1 MAQMKTGLLFLIL
14 LLIVAWVPP
23 VSGKEVYLADIA
35 LAEDGESLL
44 VSFRVGECFTE
55 EMNRAIESGI
65 NTTFT
70 YFIGLYEK
78 RNMWWDRKLTDRKLH
93 RSIKYD
99 NLKKIYELRFAGQ
112 SDKTVTVRD
121 FEEAKALMAN
131 VKRFKV
137 TALANLKE
145 GSRYQLRLMAELDKI
160 RLPLYLHYV
169 FFFLSLWDFATPWY
183 KVDFRY

>member
-1 MAQMKTGLLFLIL
+1 MNQRKAALFFFIL
-14 LLIVAWVPP
+14 LLIGAWVP
-23 VSGKEVYLADIA
+23 SASAKGAYLADIA

-44 VSFRVGECFTE
+44 VSFRVGDCFTE

-70 YFIGLYEK
+70 YFVGLYEK
-78 RNMWWDRKLTDRKLH
+78 RNMWWDRKLKAMKLN

-99 NLKKIYELRFAGQ
+99 NLKKIYELRFSGQ
-112 SDKTVTVRD
+112 SDRTVTVRD
-121 FEEAKALMAN
+121 FEEAKDLMAA
-131 VKRFKV
+131 VKKLQV
-137 TALANLKE
+137 TPLANLEE
-145 GSRYQLRLMAELDKI
+145 GGRYQLRMMAELDKI

>member
-1 MAQMKTGLLFLIL
+1 MNQKKTGLFVSIL
-14 LLIVAWVPP
+14 LLIVA
-23 VSGKEVYLADIA
+23 SALSASAKEAYLANIA

-44 VSFRVGECFTE
+44 VSFRVTDCFTE
-55 EMNRAIESGI
+55 EMNKAIESGI

-70 YFIGLYEK
+70 YFVWLYEK
-78 RNMWWDRKLTDRKLH
+78 RNMWWDQKIAAIKLN

-112 SDKTVTVRD
+112 SDKTVTVKD
-121 FEEAKALMAN
+121 FEEANDLMAH
-131 VKRFKV
+131 VKRLRV
-137 TALANLKE
+137 TPLATLDE
-145 GSRYQLRLMAELDKI
+145 GNRYQLRLMAELDKI

-183 KVDFRY
+183 KVDFSY

>member
-1 MAQMKTGLLFLIL
+1 MTQRKTGLFVFIL
-14 LLIVAWVPP
+14 LLIVISPLSA
-23 VSGKEVYLADIA
+23 SAKEAYLADIA

-44 VSFRVGECFTE
+44 VSFRVTDCFTD
-55 EMNRAIESGI
+55 EMNKAIESGI

-70 YFIGLYEK
+70 YFVALYEK
-78 RNMWWDRKLTDRKLH
+78 KNVWWDQKITALKIN

-112 SDKTVTVRD
+112 SDKTVTVKD
-121 FEEAKALMAN
+121 FEEAKELMTH
-131 VKRFKV
+131 VKRLRVAPLTKID
-137 TALANLKE
+137 
-145 GSRYQLRLMAELDKI
+145 GGGRYQLRLMAELDKI

-183 KVDFRY
+183 KVDFSY

>member
-1 MAQMKTGLLFLIL
+1 MNQRKAGLFFFIL
-14 LLIVAWVPP
+14 LLIGAWVP
-23 VSGKEVYLADIA
+23 SAWAKEASLTDIA

-44 VSFRVGECFTE
+44 VSFRVTDCFTE

-65 NTTFT
+65 NATFT
-70 YFIGLYEK
+70 YFVGLYEK
-78 RNMWWDRKLTDRKLH
+78 KNMRLDRKLTSIKLN

-112 SDKTVTVRD
+112 SDKTLTMKD
-121 FEEAKALMAN
+121 FEEAKHAMTE
-131 VKRFKV
+131 VKRLKV
-137 TALANLKE
+137 TPLMNLKE

-183 KVDFRY
+183 KVDFSY